1 MPINRQGA
9 FLCGGA
15 GRCVL
20 WIDGYGPA
28 GRNLCEEFAP
38 RDGAARVSGEGGA
51 NRASK
56 HPARGSRPKI
66 ENKGLAGSRARTMP
80 VGGPTL
86 LTGGPASMPGGPI
99 PLSADP
105 PRPSPEP
112 ALLPSGPG
120 PNKKTPGGSPA
131 FSPILLIL
139 SSLLFQRTQIDSLES
154 FQVRFQQRK
163 HF

>member
-1 MPINRQGA
+1 MA
-9 FLCGGA
+9 
-15 GRCVL
+15 
-20 WIDGYGPA
+20 
-28 GRNLCEEFAP
+28 RNLCEEFAP

-51 NRASK
+51 NRALKKAAGGPLIPK

-80 VGGPTL
+80 AGG
-86 LTGGPASMPGGPI
+86 
-99 PLSADP
+99 
-105 PRPSPEP
+105 P

-139 SSLLFQRTQIDSLES
+139 SSLLFQRTQVDSLES